1 MKKIIYS
8 LPLLLALG
16 ACSSEEGLTPEVPST
31 PEGNGGYYLTMKFD
45 VPTELAAT
53 RTGEILGGEEN
64 EWKLTSIDLYLLD
77 NNEGEGKYNVLWKK
91 EGIAVSGGT
100 TVESEDVNQKYNVK
114 AKLSIDSDNDELAA
128 LGKLKGHNVTVL
140 VVGNPDQYN
149 GYTKFDLDEN
159 VVGKTYSLPLAAVEG
174 APTEAMLDFGTEN
187 GGKEMPMSNHNAS
200 AVITAFQGLQGT
212 GEALTAEIRALFEI
226 ENGDYIYNLT
236 SGTDN
241 EISVERA
248 VARLD
253 LSPNTKDGDF
263 KGTFKYDLL
272 DGNYGDS
279 GINLELYSVQ
289 PFNVNNTSY
298 IVRHGSVTG
307 DAEAAKSALTLW
319 GAGDANAHWIGDPN
333 WGQFTASSPYFTE
346 STRPVYNQLSK
357 TGNIF
362 SIPTG
367 LNTNEPTVVSTT
379 FTSSRHQTEGCYN
392 WCYVTENTLP
402 SITAMASEGLEANAT
417 GVLFKFQVLDTEGKA
432 ITTKTESTKFPTGVA
447 KTSEGKLVVVL
458 QQTGKKMEIA
468 PEGTDYFLAYPGY
481 ITHNPKASSASTLNP
496 MNYGVVRNTV
506 YQLKVNSIS
515 TLPDPEDPD
524 YYLTLDIN
532 VLNWKS
538 KQVGF
543 DF

>member
-31 PEGNGGYYLTMKFD
+31 PEGNSGYYLTMKFD
-45 VPTELAAT
+45 VPTELAGT
-53 RTGEILGGEEN
+53 RAGETLGGEDN

-77 NNEGEGKYNVLWKK
+77 NEATGKYNVLWKK
-91 EGIAVSGGT
+91 EGIAVTNSPTNPTGT
-100 TVESEDVNQKYNVK
+100 GVVNKKYNVK
-114 AKLSIDSDNDELAA
+114 TQLSITTGNDELAA
-128 LGKLKGHNVTVL
+128 LGELKGHDVTVL
-140 VVGNPDQYN
+140 VVCNPDQYN
-149 GYTKFDLDEN
+149 GYTKFNKGEN
-159 VVGKTYSLPLAAVEG
+159 VVGKTYSLPLTVEDGTPTAAI
-174 APTEAMLDFGTEN
+174 LDFGTGT
-187 GGKEMPMSNHNAS
+187 GGQEMPMSNHNAS
-200 AVITAFQGLQGT
+200 AVITAFKGLQGT
-212 GEALTAEIRALFEI
+212 GEALTAEIRNLFTI

-241 EISVERA
+241 EIAVERA

-253 LSPNTKDGDF
+253 LSPNTTEGNF
-263 KGTFKYDLL
+263 KGTFKYDLN
-272 DGNYGDS
+272 DGTYGDS

-298 IVRHGSVTG
+298 IVRHGSETG

-319 GAGDANAHWIGDPN
+319 GAGDANANWIGDPN
-333 WGQFTASSPYFTE
+333 WGEFSTSSYFTE

-357 TGNIF
+357 NGNIF

-367 LNTNEPTVVSTT
+367 DNTNDPTIVSST
-379 FTSSRHQTEGCYN
+379 FTSSRHQTGDYYN

-402 SITAMASEGLEANAT
+402 SITAMASDGLELNAT
-417 GVLFKFQVLDTEGKA
+417 GVLFKFQVLDTEGHA
-432 ITTKTESTKFPTGVA
+432 ITTTTESTKFPTGVA

-458 QQTGKKMEIA
+458 QRTGKKMEIA
-468 PEGTDYFLAYPGY
+468 PEGNDYFMAYPGY
-481 ITHNPKASSASTLNP
+481 ITHNPKDSSASTLNP

-543 DF
+543 EF